1 MKENQGQID
10 ESQLLINKM
19 DKLMGQL
26 EKSLSQ
32 STRNPAEKNVGVLLH
47 STSLCRLVA
56 GSVGILCKSG
66 KDRTSM
72 GVTLEQSRILAEV
85 AGLDDGN
92 EACRMMRKCG
102 VRRMNVYANTG
113 QSCYAFNNFQQQ
125 LLPKCFRPPGGTYT
139 GNVAT

>member
-1 MKENQGQID
+1 MLG
-10 ESQLLINKM
+10 
-19 DKLMGQL
+19 
-26 EKSLSQ
+26 
-32 STRNPAEKNVGVLLH
+32 T
-47 STSLCRLVA
+47 
-56 GSVGILCKSG
+56 G

-72 GVTLEQSRILAEV
+72 GVTLEQVRILSDSSNRIMN
-85 AGLDDGN
+85 GIDSCKL
-92 EACRMMRKCG
+92 MRKYG